1 MCRLNKHLLRAFM
14 YGDLAFPTTY
24 SSEFETRMKNSGEDS
39 QCLWSE
45 QPGDFGALG
54 VTGAEGAK

>member
-1 MCRLNKHLLRAFM
+1 M